1 MFLFLILY
9 AALPPPPK
17 MELILGG
24 HVKELRGENQG
35 NYSLA
40 SELVNGLPYW
50 LQNSS
55 FHGRAIWSAIG
66 SSARRWIVGDKE
78 KDLGTNRGQIAGPLL
93 GIDVWPTQ
101 ILSGYLYDPGQDLSP
116 LPAHPSDIFFKDCK
130 SVRLFISNEK
140 EFLNVKSNTTC
151 TPSPKLFQIHFWT

>member
-24 HVKELRGENQG
+24 HVKEIRRENQG

-50 LQNSS
+50 LKNSS
-55 FHGRAIWSAIG
+55 FHGYAIWSAIG
-66 SSARRWIVGDKE
+66 ESYYRRWIAGDKE
-78 KDLGTNRGQIAGPLL
+78 NLGTNKGAIAGPLL
-93 GIDVWPTQ
+93 GIHAWPTQ
-101 ILSGYLYDPGQDLSP
+101 ILSGYLYAPVQDLSP
-116 LPAHPSDIFFKDCK
+116 QPAHPSDIVFKDCK
-130 SVRLFISNEK
+130 SVRLFTSTKNN
-140 EFLNVKSNTTC
+140 F
-151 TPSPKLFQIHFWT
+151 